1 VGNRETGFPWSVI
14 SIRAST
20 KKQKRGYEMK
30 KEKKDLIKFESEK
43 PAEGQ
48 PPIDFQFSPFC
59 VCPLP
64 PTNKGLVGDFVKKT
78 GEIEMRIVYSS
89 EYGCPHGRDVLIYL
103 YLIREALE
111 QDSHFIKFKAV
122 SHILKTFK
130 IDTGKKGYTAIKNSL
145 MRIFH
150 SLMVIKDG
158 RPNGVDWRS
167 GIRVIKSW
175 HLSFGDDLSPEQRE
189 SQMAFDG
196 FLFIELDPEFFK
208 SLKKHKVPYALDAVI
223 ALKNKPAPLALYLFL
238 VFRTWYNLNVEKKPV
253 LIPFFGKSG
262 LQNQLSS
269 DIKERFKFRQSFKS
283 WLSEVKNVWEDCP
296 VEIDG
301 DTLAVDCTSP
311 DQLSVMEDAN
321 KMLRQAE
328 EEGAALAAQNTVHC
342 PECKGI
348 MDHTP
353 GKPQA
358 DGRRWSEYYR
368 CRACKKRYSKTKHPE
383 LFKIGL

>member
-1 VGNRETGFPWSVI
+1 MKKKMELIKTTPRETE
-14 SIRAST
+14 ST
-20 KKQKRGYEMK
+20 
-30 KEKKDLIKFESEK
+30 DL
-43 PAEGQ
+43 Q

-103 YLIREALE
+103 YLIREALD
-111 QDSHFIKFKAV
+111 QNSHIIKFKAV

-130 IDTGKKGYTAIKNSL
+130 IDPGKKGYTAIKNSL

-196 FLFIELDPEFFK
+196 FLFIELDLNFFN
-208 SLKKHKVPYALDAVI
+208 SLKKHKIPYDLNAVI
-223 ALKNKPAPLALYLFL
+223 ALKDKPVPLTLYLFL

-253 LIPFFGKSG
+253 SIPFFGKSG

-269 DIKERFKFRQSFKS
+269 DIADKRNFRVKFKS
-283 WLSEVKNVWEDCP
+283 WLSDVKEVWEECP
-296 VEIDG
+296 VEIEG
-301 DTLAVDCTSP
+301 DTLAIECTSP
-311 DQLSVMEDAN
+311 DQLSVMEDGN
-321 KMLRQAE
+321 KMLRLAQ
-328 EEGAALAAQNTVHC
+328 EEGAALASQNAVHC

-348 MDHTP
+348 MDHNP

-368 CRACKKRYSKTKHPE
+368 CRSCKKRYSRTKHPE
-383 LFKIGL
+383 LFKAGL